1 VSTDPPTTGGADADA
16 PAVEGGA
23 DDDEASALTGADSNV
38 SAVVVL
44 VVLFWLSLAALVW
57 THLGYPLFAALVAR
71 LHPRRV
77 RQRDIEPT
85 VTVVVAAHDE
95 EDVIVRRLENLLALD
110 YPVAKLEIVVASDGS
125 TDRTDE
131 LIQTV
136 AAGTKRVRLLRCPR
150 QGKVAA
156 QNRAVRDV
164 TAEIVAFS
172 DANARWEPGAL
183 RRLVRN
189 FADPDVAYVCGRLRL
204 EPSGGTNREGIYWR
218 YELWVRR
225 SESALGSITAG
236 NGGIYAVRRSD
247 YIENDPRIGHD
258 LGLPYQLTQRGR
270 RAVYEPGATAW
281 EKPSRDLEDEY
292 QRKVRMQSQCWQHVL
307 SGRMLRGGG
316 PLYLLQ
322 IVSHRLLRYGSG
334 LLHVVLLIT
343 SIALVGQGFAYALVL
358 GLQLAWLL
366 LALAGRLKIPLPGAG
381 LAYYYLLVTLATLAG
396 LVRYL
401 RVGVPVVWEKA
412 EGTR

>member
-1 VSTDPPTTGGADADA
+1 MI
-16 PAVEGGA
+16 
-23 DDDEASALTGADSNV
+23 
-38 SAVVVL
+38 VL
-44 VVLFWLSLAALVW
+44 EVLFWVSLGGLVW
-57 THLGYPLFAALVAR
+57 THVGYPLFAAGVAR

-77 RQRDIEPT
+77 RTRDIEPT

-95 EDVIVRRLENLLALD
+95 EAVITRRLENLLALD
-110 YPVAKLEIVVASDGS
+110 YPAAKLEIVVASDGS

-131 LIQTV
+131 LVRSV
-136 AAGTKRVRLLRCPR
+136 AAGTRRVHLLRCPR
-150 QGKVAA
+150 AGKVAA
-156 QNRAVRDV
+156 QNRAVKE
-164 TAEIVAFS
+164 TTSEIVAFS
-172 DANARWEPGAL
+172 DANARWAPDAL
-183 RRLVRN
+183 RRLMRN
-189 FADPDVAYVCGRLRL
+189 FADPDVAYVCGKLRL
-204 EPSGGTNREGIYWR
+204 ERSGGTNREGIYWR
-218 YELWVRR
+218 YELWVRH

-270 RAVYEPGATAW
+270 RAVYDPDAVAW

-316 PLYLLQ
+316 ALYLFQ

-334 LLHVVLLIT
+334 LLHMVLLIT
-343 SIALVGQGFAYALVL
+343 SVVLVGQGLVYAVVL
-358 GLQLAWLL
+358 GAQLAWLL
-366 LALAGRLKIPLPGAG
+366 LAAAGRLKLPVPGAG

-412 EGTR
+412 EGTRAPPSGLN

>member
-1 VSTDPPTTGGADADA
+1 
-16 PAVEGGA
+16 
-23 DDDEASALTGADSNV
+23 
-38 SAVVVL
+38 VVVL
-44 VVLFWLSLAALVW
+44 VVLFWLSLVALIW
-57 THLGYPLFAALVAR
+57 THVGYPLFAALIAR

-77 RQRDIEPT
+77 RQADIEPT
-85 VTVVVAAHDE
+85 VTIVVAAHDE
-95 EDVIVRRLENLLALD
+95 EAVIVRRLENLLALD
-110 YPVAKLEIVVASDGS
+110 YPAAKLEILVASDGS
-125 TDRTDE
+125 TDGSDE
-131 LIQTV
+131 LVETV
-136 AAGTKRVRLLRCPR
+136 AAGTKRVHLLRCPR
-150 QGKVAA
+150 AGKVAA
-156 QNRAVRDV
+156 QNRAVREI
-164 TAEIVAFS
+164 TSEIVAFS
-172 DANARWEPGAL
+172 DANARWEPEAL
-183 RRLVRN
+183 RTLVRN

-270 RAVYEPGATAW
+270 RAVYEVDAVAW
-281 EKPSRDLEDEY
+281 ERPSKDLEDEY

-316 PLYLLQ
+316 ALYLLQ
-322 IVSHRLLRYGSG
+322 MISHRVLRYGSG
-334 LLHVVLLIT
+334 LLHLVLLIT
-343 SIALVGQGFAYALVL
+343 SIALVGQGFVYALLL
-358 GLQLAWLL
+358 GAQLAWLL
-366 LALAGRLKIPLPGAG
+366 LAVAGRFKLSLPGAG

-401 RVGVPVVWEKA
+401 RVGVPVVWGKA